1 MNSEHIFVDYYDILQ
16 VNPNCDAKILESAY
30 HYLAKTYHPDHAQT
44 ADITKFGEVV
54 EAYKILRDPDK
65 RAEYDLLYSQN
76 CAGAPLK
83 FPMGNESG
91 IEESSALS
99 DAEDHTKILKFL
111 YQRRR
116 ENARDAGVVG
126 FYLQDMLQCSHENFE
141 FHKWYLKEKG
151 FIVLT
156 EHGTLAITI
165 QGVDHVISMSRS
177 AKAEKLLIAAQS
189 STVANVDIGNDGQAD
204 GDQGRETRRASRG

>member
-1 MNSEHIFVDYYDILQ
+1 MNSEHKFVDYYDILQ

-30 HYLAKTYHPDHAQT
+30 HYLAKTYHPDHSQT
-44 ADITKFGEVV
+44 ADIAKFGEVV
-54 EAYKILRDPDK
+54 EAYKVLRDPDK
-65 RAEYDLLYSQN
+65 RSDYDLLYSRN
-76 CAGAPLK
+76 CSGEPFK
-83 FPMGNESG
+83 FPLGNESG
-91 IEESSALS
+91 IEETSALS
-99 DAEDHTKILKFL
+99 DADDHTKILKFL

-116 ENARDAGVVG
+116 ENAQDAGVVG
-126 FYLQDMLQCSHENFE
+126 FYLQDMLQCTHENFE

-177 AKAEKLLIAAQS
+177 AKAEKLLIASQS
-189 STVANVDIGNDGQAD
+189 GKAANDGAGEAD
-204 GDQGRETRRASRG
+204 RSEA

>member
-1 MNSEHIFVDYYDILQ
+1 MNSDHIFVDYYDILQ

-54 EAYKILRDPDK
+54 EAYKVLRDPDK
-65 RAEYDLLYSQN
+65 RAEYDLVYSKN
-76 CAGAPLK
+76 CNGQPFK
-83 FPMGNESG
+83 FPSGNESG
-91 IEESSALS
+91 IEETSALG

-116 ENARDAGVVG
+116 ENAQDAGVVG

-151 FIVLT
+151 FIILT

-177 AKAEKLLIAAQS
+177 AKAEKLLIAAHSS
-189 STVANVDIGNDGQAD
+189 STANGDAANGAQAD
-204 GDQGRETRRASRG
+204 GDRGKEPRRASGA

>member
-1 MNSEHIFVDYYDILQ
+1 MNGDQTFVDYYDILQ

-44 ADITKFGEVV
+44 ADIAKFGEVV

-65 RAEYDLLYSQN
+65 RAEYNLLYSQN
-76 CAGAPLK
+76 CNGEPFK
-83 FPMGNESG
+83 YPSGNETG
-91 IEESSALS
+91 IEETSALS
-99 DAEDHTKILKFL
+99 DADDHTKILRFL

-116 ENARDAGVVG
+116 ESAQDAGVVG

-189 STVANVDIGNDGQAD
+189 NKAANDGAAEAD
-204 GDQGRETRRASRG
+204 RSKA